1 MARGRLRCIGNSIRL
16 KARFGSGYRVSIRV
30 AGASGIDS
38 SDSGE
43 GISSEAVPAVGSE
56 QGEIQPEP
64 LTVED
69 LQPPQQQ
76 LAGQH
81 QEPQPQQQPQQQEQ
95 QRDPAAARQAAAVRA
110 LFLRQLGIKPSDES
124 LDYLH
129 FLVPYEHE
137 DRLPALFSHLKASRT
152 HSVAVTR
159 HTHAPTELLARFIVD
174 GSAALCR
181 RC

>member
-30 AGASGIDS
+30 AGASGIDGS
-38 SDSGE
+38 C
-43 GISSEAVPAVGSE
+43 SSEAVPAVGSE
-56 QGEIQPEP
+56 QGGIQPEP
-64 LTVED
+64 LTAED

-81 QEPQPQQQPQQQEQ
+81 QEQPQQQEQ

-110 LFLRQLGIKPSDES
+110 LFLCQLGIKPSDES

-152 HSVAVTR
+152 HSAAVTR

-174 GSAALCR
+174 ASAALCR